1 MYFASLGHFWQDLI
15 LMLSELIVD
24 FAIVTLLSCLE
35 FLFPV
40 NKRILTILLGLVSV
54 VGAIG
59 IQMGDPQ
66 FIVNALILESAFIA
80 LTILSIV
87 RIRYVLIPCMVIS
100 IIVIIANTA
109 SPRHTEVMISFY
121 PVVNAL
127 VLIIG
132 GYVLQADSGI

>member
-1 MYFASLGHFWQDLI
+1 
-15 LMLSELIVD
+15 
-24 FAIVTLLSCLE
+24 
-35 FLFPV
+35 
-40 NKRILTILLGLVSV
+40 
-54 VGAIG
+54 
-59 IQMGDPQ
+59 MGDPQ
-66 FIVNALILESAFIA
+66 FIVNALILESAFIV
-80 LTILSIV
+80 LTILSVV

-132 GYVLQADSGI
+132 GYVLQALILGFSVLFFAKRKTMGM